1 MPFSPY
7 PNRSTFKTKSSQV
20 ESTPAKGTPAKGTP
34 AKSAQSKRFDPS
46 PSITGLQAA
55 LQHRLSALPY
65 PAYTRLVRRLLMES
79 GYAGVRGM
87 KSALAPHAPQPGG
100 FDLIAFFHTDLATHL
115 TAIQIKQPR
124 QVVGRRY
131 VDELRGAMLRLGA
144 EQGLIVVTG
153 EFSQA
158 AREAP
163 SLPTFLPIR
172 LLGGLDLAA
181 RLLDRG
187 EGVCIKRL
195 PTRPGETVEWEVDQG
210 FFARLEAPPS
220 GSATGKP
227 ATGKIA
233 PGKPVANQP
242 LTRPR

>member
-1 MPFSPY
+1 
-7 PNRSTFKTKSSQV
+7 
-20 ESTPAKGTPAKGTP
+20 
-34 AKSAQSKRFDPS
+34 
-46 PSITGLQAA
+46 
-55 LQHRLSALPY
+55 
-65 PAYTRLVRRLLMES
+65 MES

-100 FDLIAFFHTDLATHL
+100 FDLLAFFHTDLATHL

-158 AREAP
+158 AREAAA
-163 SLPTFLPIR
+163 LPTFLPIR
-172 LLGGLDLAA
+172 LLDGLDLAE
-181 RLLDRG
+181 RLLERG

-195 PTRPGETVEWEVDQG
+195 PTRPGETVEWEVDPA

-220 GSATGKP
+220 ESATGKP
-227 ATGKIA
+227 ATDEVATGKVA
-233 PGKPVANQP
+233 PGKPVASRP

>member
-7 PNRSTFKTKSSQV
+7 PNQSTSKTKSSQI
-20 ESTPAKGTPAKGTP
+20 ESTQAKGTQVKG
-34 AKSAQSKRFDPS
+34 AQAQRLDSS
-46 PSITGLQAA
+46 SSLTELQTA
-55 LQHRLSALPY
+55 LQQRLSALPY

-100 FDLIAFFHTDLATHL
+100 FDLIAFFHTDLSTHL

-153 EFSQA
+153 EFSQV
-158 AREAP
+158 AREAAA
-163 SLPTFLPIR
+163 LPTFLPIS
-172 LLGGLDLAA
+172 LLDGLDLAA
-181 RLLDRG
+181 RLLERG

-195 PTRPGETVEWEVDQG
+195 PTRPGEAVEWEVDEA
-210 FFARLEAPPS
+210 FFARLEEAPPFES
-220 GSATGKP
+220 IDQS
-227 ATGKIA
+227 
-233 PGKPVANQP
+233 
-242 LTRPR
+242 R